1 MMVWDMGS
9 PVCRGSGVMHGI
21 EQALDTVPKV
31 DRAYDTVAGLAVVVG
46 PGACTL
52 GVVLRCR
59 DGKGGD

>member
-1 MMVWDMGS
+1 
-9 PVCRGSGVMHGI
+9 MHGI